1 MKTKQ
6 LQNSDIFKKL
16 MNLVYYVNFHISTI
30 NESKVF
36 AAIILIV
43 LNITPK
49 FVEINLSKSMESY
62 LRYTL
67 SRDILIF
74 AIVWSGTRDIIMS
87 IIIALLFKICFDYLL
102 NENSMFCCLSENF
115 TNYYISRFNNETF
128 SNINKKNIDNL

>member
-1 MKTKQ
+1 MKIKR
-6 LQNSDIFKKL
+6 LQESNIFKEL
-16 MNLVYYVNFHISTI
+16 MNLVYYVNYHIGTI

-67 SRDILIF
+67 SRDILVF

-87 IIIALLFKICFDYLL
+87 IFIALLFKIFFDYLL
-102 NENSMFCCLSENF
+102 NENSMFCCLSERF
-115 TNYYISRFNNETF
+115 TNYYISRFNDEAF
-128 SNINKKNIDNL
+128 SNIKK